1 MPEINDDHLNVEVS
15 NYVTFKDLVILY
27 ITIWNIRLSHAP
39 FKMPLVTSVPL
50 PRNAFIASV

>member
-39 FKMPLVTSVPL
+39 LKMPLVTSVPL